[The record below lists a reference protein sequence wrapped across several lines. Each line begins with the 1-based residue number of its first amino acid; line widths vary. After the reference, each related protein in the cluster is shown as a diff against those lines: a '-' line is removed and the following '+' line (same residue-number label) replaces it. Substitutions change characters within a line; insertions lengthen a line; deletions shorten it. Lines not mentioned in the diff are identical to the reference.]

1 MWQRG
6 SYVSST
12 TWCLSRAY
20 EQLDGGLML
29 DLDGEKE
36 RGLDTPH
43 IPGIHLN
50 LLQLLN
56 STKCVKLRIK
66 WGKSQNLNAQP
77 KKVKIVFFPLQYFTS
92 VDFKKKIA
100 STLGSQVER
109 GQPVTEAGRCHI
121 HIYLV
126 PTNSR

>member
-1 MWQRG
+1 M
-6 SYVSST
+6 SST

-66 WGKSQNLNAQP
+66 WSKSQNLNAQP

-92 VDFKKKIA
+92 VDF
-100 STLGSQVER
+100 
-109 GQPVTEAGRCHI
+109 
-121 HIYLV
+121 
-126 PTNSR
+126 

>member
-1 MWQRG
+1 
-6 SYVSST
+6 
-12 TWCLSRAY
+12 
-20 EQLDGGLML
+20 ML

-100 STLGSQVER
+100 STVLGI
-109 GQPVTEAGRCHI
+109 AGGITDDEDKFYESITPKKHPFRN
-121 HIYLV
+121 
-126 PTNSR
+126 TA

>member
-1 MWQRG
+1 
-6 SYVSST
+6 
-12 TWCLSRAY
+12 
-20 EQLDGGLML
+20 ML

-77 KKVKIVFFPLQYFTS
+77 KKVKIVFFLLQYFTS
-92 VDFKKKIA
+92 VDF
-100 STLGSQVER
+100 
-109 GQPVTEAGRCHI
+109 
-121 HIYLV
+121 
-126 PTNSR
+126 